1 MTIRV
6 LTLVGGDRAGLVA
19 AVADVVDRHG
29 GNWENSQL
37 AELSGVFA
45 GVVEVSVV
53 PGRADEL
60 RESLSV
66 LDGLLSVTVSTGSE
80 PSAEA
85 AAMRPL
91 TLQVIGN
98 DHPGIA

>member
-1 MTIRV
+1 MTILV

-53 PGRADEL
+53 PARADEL

-80 PSAEA
+80 PSPEA

-98 DHPGIA
+98 DHPGI